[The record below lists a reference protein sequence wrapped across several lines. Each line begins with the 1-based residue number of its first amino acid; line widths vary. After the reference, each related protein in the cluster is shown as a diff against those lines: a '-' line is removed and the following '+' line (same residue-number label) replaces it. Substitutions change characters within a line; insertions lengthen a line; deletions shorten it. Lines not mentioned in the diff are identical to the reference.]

1 MDLLADDLLDCIESI
16 GVLGKALR
24 HPLVFQVPLI
34 FDRENFRQLNKMLE
48 QKKERIG
55 KAKKD
60 KNWSLV
66 IFLHERPFRISA
78 LFSLWAAEL
87 IPSRE
92 LGPFLE
98 EVWVDSE
105 NLFQYPRKMIL
116 DMFEASG
123 FIGEVRPEQNVS
135 VYRGVSLKGKV
146 KGFSWTEDLERA
158 EWFARRFDSGKVYK
172 ALISPDGVLARFSS
186 RGESEIVVNP
196 SKLRNILVL

>member
-1 MDLLADDLLDCIESI
+1 MDFLADDFLDHIESI
-16 GVLGKALR
+16 GELGKALR

-34 FDRENFRQLNKMLE
+34 FDRENFRRLNEMLA
-48 QKKERIG
+48 QKKARIG

-78 LFSLWAAEL
+78 LFSLWAAGL

-105 NLFQYPRKMIL
+105 NLFQYPRRMIL

-123 FIGEVRPEQNVS
+123 FIGKIKPEKDLP

-146 KGFSWTEDLERA
+146 KGFSWTEDIERA
-158 EWFARRFDSGKVYK
+158 EWFARRFGSGKVYK
-172 ALISPDGVLARFSS
+172 ALIPPDGILASFSS
-186 RGESEIVVNP
+186 RGENEIVVDP
-196 SKLRNILVL
+196 SKLRNIVAL